1 MKKKFMLVLSLLLVM
16 SLLFTACT
24 PQSKPAEEEKPAE
37 EAVEKT
43 DEKEEAE
50 KPSEEE
56 RQEEA
61 DKEDDE
67 QRDAAAANFEGRT
80 LNVVATSE
88 AYVPL
93 FEKFTEKTGA
103 KVEFLSM
110 SSGEVLSRVKAE
122 SGKPMADLW
131 FGGGLDAFIQAKDDS
146 LLEAYKSSNAED
158 VDAKF
163 KDTEGYWY
171 AKGITVVGLLVNND
185 VLEEKGLE
193 APKGWKD
200 LADPKYKDEVI
211 MSSPAISG
219 TNYAALKGWLDL
231 WGEEEGWDF
240 FTALNEN
247 IPAYGKRGKD
257 PFEKTIA
264 GEFAIGIIPADKSAH
279 DAMEEENV
287 TLIFP
292 EEGIPW
298 VPEGVAIFKGSDN
311 VDIASAFIDFMYEA
325 ESQKMIA
332 DIDGKDTN
340 QLVKPG
346 AEGFDLGLDATKLI
360 EEDLSTFGSARE
372 AILEKFQGIAGD
384 KQ

>member
-1 MKKKFMLVLSLLLVM
+1 MKKKLLVLISLLMV
-16 SLLFTACT
+16 SVLLFSACSPT
-24 PQSKPAEEEKPAE
+24 KPAEDKKAE
-37 EAVEKT
+37 EVVEDKGSEVKEEPKEEPKE
-43 DEKEEAE
+43 EKEE
-50 KPSEEE
+50 
-56 RQEEA
+56 
-61 DKEDDE
+61 DKEKAEDK
-67 QRDAAAANFEGRT
+67 AKANFEGRT

-88 AYVPL
+88 SYVPL

-122 SGKPMADLW
+122 GGKPMADLW
-131 FGGGLDAFIQAKDDS
+131 FGGGLDAFIQAKNDN
-146 LLEAYKSSNAED
+146 LLEAYKSPNAED
-158 VDAKF
+158 IDAKF
-163 KDTEGYWY
+163 KDADGYWY
-171 AKGITVVGLLVNND
+171 SKGITVVGLLVNND

-231 WGEEEGWDF
+231 WGEEEGWKF
-240 FTALNEN
+240 FTELNEN
-247 IPAYGKRGKD
+247 ITSYGKRGKD

-264 GEFAIGIIPADKSAH
+264 KEFAIGIIPADKSAH
-279 DAMEEENV
+279 DAMKEENV

-311 VDIASAFIDFMYEA
+311 VDIASAFIDFMYEPEA
-325 ESQKMIA
+325 QKMIA
-332 DIDGKDTN
+332 EIDGKDTN

-346 AEGFDLGLDATKLI
+346 AEGFDLGLDPSKLI

-372 AILEKFQGIAGD
+372 AILEKFKSIAGD
-384 KQ
+384 K